1 MTIDDRELDRRLA
14 ALTREIDAD
23 ESLWPGIE
31 RRLRPGRRWPRA
43 AAVASIAAITLVFVF
58 IALPTID
65 RGAPEGPGVAQR
77 EAEAMRALTPE
88 ASAVSQLDA
97 SPALQQ
103 AWQENQTAIEQLEQA
118 LKADP
123 DNRMLLEFLSEARLR
138 QAQLIQRGLSLSE
151 RSI

>member
-14 ALTREIDAD
+14 ALTREIDVD
-23 ESLWPGIE
+23 ESLWPAIE
-31 RRLRPGRRWPRA
+31 RRLRPARRWPA
-43 AAVASIAAITLVFVF
+43 AAVALITAVAIAGVF
-58 IALPTID
+58 IAMPTID

-77 EAEAMRALTPE
+77 EAEAMRALAPE
-88 ASAVSQLDA
+88 ASAVSQIDA

-118 LKADP
+118 LEADP

-138 QAQLIQRGLSLSE
+138 QAQLIQRGMSLSE